1 MWKLVTFE
9 LEFFCKDCCVAICH
23 SCVVTT
29 HDGHAKMLL
38 EEAANERKLQAKSAI
53 ENQRKTAL
61 AKRREIARLDSDCAK
76 IQEHVA
82 SVKKSVQ
89 QFVDNMMAV
98 IEAQK
103 QETFDDLDNRA
114 AESMHWLR
122 IQRGEI
128 EKQVKITETSIEAT
142 EAILQRNMSAEI
154 IQSNQIIEETFQGQV
169 EPVYPRIGNESIA
182 DFGFVRNQRLFDHV
196 WTDRIGFV
204 KVLPTSPTESSAS
217 GKGISKPTIGLEANI
232 MLTTRNAKGEQCYEE
247 RDYVTVEIKN
257 QEGRDCATE
266 TRVLDNKDGSY
277 KISYFAKD
285 TGKCRV
291 SVKVNGEHIRNSPCA
306 TKVKP
311 RQFRPV
317 LSFGKY
323 GSVMEDFRCPWGVA
337 VNERDEILVT
347 DNDNNRVQL
356 FSSDGTYL
364 RSFGSKGDKE
374 GEFNSPI
381 GVAIGNE
388 NGIIFIAD
396 SANHRIQIFSG
407 RGEFLSK
414 FGGKGNLDHQLS
426 YPYGLSIGSDG
437 NCIVADILDNKDG
450 SYKISYFAKKTGKC
464 RVSVKINGEH
474 IRQSPFAAEVK
485 PRQFRPVLSFGKYG
499 LAEEDFSCPWEIAVN
514 ELDEIA
520 VTDIG
525 YNKVQVFSS
534 DGTYLRSFG
543 SRGYKEGEFNSPT
556 GIAIDNESGI
566 FFIADSVTNQ
576 IRLFTGKGEFL
587 NKFGGEENLDDQLS
601 YHCGLSFGS
610 DGNYIVADSGNEE
623 INVFSRNGQFL
634 RSIGSEGSLSTPTHC
649 IQYKEYFIASDFSGH
664 CIKVFDKAGHFLYK
678 FGKYGTGDGE
688 FNGPTRLSINK
699 AEHLMVCDADNHRI
713 QVFEV
718 NGKFVGKFGSEGN
731 KIGQLRRPIS
741 TAVLSNGRIVV
752 TDSHNHRVQIFE

>member
-1 MWKLVTFE
+1 MDIKTLLDNIHQEVSCSVCMNTFTDPKTLPCLHVFCLQCLNGILRTSCRHNIIACPECRKEIQVPRSGNLEDLPTNFRINSLLDVLAIKECSATGVKCGNCEESSSQSFYCFQCCAFWCEANCISLHNGIKANKEHRVLALKDFKDQDFENVLKRPVFCRSRGHEGKE

-61 AKRREIARLDSDCAK
+61 EKRRQIARLDSDCAK

-257 QEGRDCATE
+257 QEGHDCATE

-437 NCIVADILDNKDG
+437 NCIVAD
-450 SYKISYFAKKTGKC
+450 
-464 RVSVKINGEH
+464 
-474 IRQSPFAAEVK
+474 
-485 PRQFRPVLSFGKYG
+485 
-499 LAEEDFSCPWEIAVN
+499 
-514 ELDEIA
+514 
-520 VTDIG
+520 
-525 YNKVQVFSS
+525 
-534 DGTYLRSFG
+534 
-543 SRGYKEGEFNSPT
+543 
-556 GIAIDNESGI
+556 
-566 FFIADSVTNQ
+566 
-576 IRLFTGKGEFL
+576 
-587 NKFGGEENLDDQLS
+587 
-601 YHCGLSFGS
+601 
-610 DGNYIVADSGNEE
+610 SGNKK
-623 INVFSRNGQFL
+623 IKLFSRNGQFL
-634 RSIGSEGSLSTPTHC
+634 RSIGSEGSFSTPIHC
-649 IQYKEYFIASDFSGH
+649 IQYKEYLIASDSVEQ

-688 FNGPTRLSINK
+688 FNGPYHLSINK
-699 AEHLMVCDADNHRI
+699 AEHLMVCDANNNRI

-718 NGKFVGKFGSEGN
+718 NGKFLGKFGSEGK
-731 KIGQLRRPIS
+731 KIGQFTGPSSL
-741 TAVLSNGRIVV
+741 AVLSDGRIVV
-752 TDSHNHRVQIFE
+752 TDFHNHRVQIFE

>member
-1 MWKLVTFE
+1 MDIKTLLNNLHEDVFCSVCMNTFTDPKTLPCLHVFCLHCLNGILRTSGRHDIIACPECRKEIQVPRSGNLEDLPTNFRINSLLDVLAIKECSATGVKCGNCEESSSQSFYCFQCCAFWCEANCISLHNGIKANKEHRVLALKDFKDQDFENVLKRPVFCRSRGHEGKE

-23 SCVVTT
+23 SCVATT

-61 AKRREIARLDSDCAK
+61 EKRREIARLDSDCAK

-114 AESMHWLR
+114 AESMHRLR

-142 EAILQRNMSAEI
+142 EAILQRNISAEI

-169 EPVYPRIGNESIA
+169 ESAYPPIGNQSIA

-232 MLTTRNAKGEQCYEE
+232 MLTTRNAKGEQCYEK
-247 RDYVTVEIKN
+247 RDYVTVEIEN
-257 QEGRDCATE
+257 QDGHDCATE
-266 TRVLDNKDGSY
+266 TRV
-277 KISYFAKD
+277 
-285 TGKCRV
+285 
-291 SVKVNGEHIRNSPCA
+291 
-306 TKVKP
+306 
-311 RQFRPV
+311 
-317 LSFGKY
+317 
-323 GSVMEDFRCPWGVA
+323 
-337 VNERDEILVT
+337 
-347 DNDNNRVQL
+347 
-356 FSSDGTYL
+356 
-364 RSFGSKGDKE
+364 
-374 GEFNSPI
+374 
-381 GVAIGNE
+381 
-388 NGIIFIAD
+388 
-396 SANHRIQIFSG
+396 
-407 RGEFLSK
+407 
-414 FGGKGNLDHQLS
+414 
-426 YPYGLSIGSDG
+426 
-437 NCIVADILDNKDG
+437 LDNKDG

-543 SRGYKEGEFNSPT
+543 SRGYKEGGFNSPT

-610 DGNYIVADSGNEE
+610 DGNYIVADSGNNE

-634 RSIGSEGSLSTPTHC
+634 RSIGSEGSFSTPIHC
-649 IQYKEYFIASDFSGH
+649 IQYKEYLIASDFEEH

-688 FNGPTRLSINK
+688 FNGPYHLSINK
-699 AEHLMVCDADNHRI
+699 AEHLMVCDANNHRI

-718 NGKFVGKFGSEGN
+718 NGKFLGKFGSEGN
-731 KIGQLRRPIS
+731 KIGQLHRPIS

-752 TDSHNHRVQIFE
+752 TDSDNHRVQIFE